1 MLNIADLV
9 LHFVLHWNVFPCC
22 QENPLVHL
30 AIFSKQ
36 NMHWN
41 NTAEVEH
48 VNTVLDSHL

>member
-9 LHFVLHWNVFPCC
+9 LHFVLYRNVFPRC

-30 AIFSKQ
+30 AIFGKE

-41 NTAEVEH
+41 NATEVEH
-48 VNTVLDSHL
+48 VDTVFNSHL